1 MGTSYR
7 AVGLASGIVAVVAI
21 GSSVPVSASLL
32 DYPPLAAQGARYL
45 VAAALLM
52 ALARL
57 TGARLTRPRGREWLR
72 VAAMAA
78 TGMAGFNLCMFAALD
93 RADPSAVAVV
103 VGIMPVVVAVA
114 APLVRGDRPAAS
126 LVGAAALA
134 VAGAGIVEGAGRAS
148 LVGLLAAGGAMAGE
162 ATFTIILGP
171 LVDRIGAW
179 SAACWACLTAAGLV
193 GVAHVVVGGGGLPA
207 PSGGELV
214 ALVYMAAVVTAIGF
228 VAFFTAVKRLGA
240 ETAGLLS
247 GLIPVAALGVSAALG
262 RDELTAPKVLGVA
275 LVGAA
280 VTLGVRL
287 TRQSRPLEPVEVGP
301 GDQRVAAAPL
311 GACPPGGE
319 LAPS

>member
-1 MGTSYR
+1 MGAPSRT
-7 AVGLASGIVAVVAI
+7 VGLASGLVAVVVI
-21 GSSVPVSASLL
+21 GSSVPVSAGLL
-32 DYPPLAAQGARYL
+32 DYPPLAGQAARYVVAGL
-45 VAAALLM
+45 VLM
-52 ALARL
+52 TLARL
-57 TGARLTRPRGREWLR
+57 TGAQLTRPRGREWLR
-72 VAAMAA
+72 VVAMAA
-78 TGMAGFNLCMFAALD
+78 TGMAGFNLFLFAALD

-114 APLVRGDRPAAS
+114 APLARRERPAAS
-126 LVGAAALA
+126 LVGAAAIA
-134 VAGAGIVEGAGRAS
+134 VAGAAIVEGAGTAS
-148 LVGLLAAGGAMAGE
+148 LVGLLAAGGAMVGE

-179 SAACWACLTAAGLV
+179 SAACWACLAAASLV
-193 GVAHVVVGGGGLPA
+193 GIAHVAVGGGVPT
-207 PSGGELV
+207 PTGGEII
-214 ALVYMAAVVTAIGF
+214 ALAYMAAVVTAVGF

-247 GLIPVAALGVSAALG
+247 GLIPVAALLVSAALG

-287 TRQSRPLEPVEVGP
+287 TRESRLLEPLEVGP
-301 GDQRVAAAPL
+301 SDKGVAAAPL
-311 GACPPGGE
+311 GAGPSGCE

>member
-1 MGTSYR
+1 MGTSSR
-7 AVGLASGIVAVVAI
+7 AVGLASGLVAVVVI
-21 GSSVPVSASLL
+21 GSSVPVSAGLL
-32 DYPPLAAQGARYL
+32 DYPPLAAQGARY
-45 VAAALLM
+45 VAAAVLLM

-57 TGARLTRPRGREWLR
+57 THAPLTRPRGREWLR
-72 VAAMAA
+72 VLAMAA
-78 TGMAGFNLCMFAALD
+78 TGMAGFNLCLFAALD

-114 APLVRGDRPAAS
+114 APLVRGERPAGR
-126 LVGAAALA
+126 LVGAAAVA
-134 VAGAGIVEGAGRAS
+134 VAGAAIVEGAGTAS
-148 LVGLLAAGGAMAGE
+148 LVGLLAASGAMAGE

-193 GVAHVVVGGGGLPA
+193 AVAHVVVGGGVPA
-207 PSGGELV
+207 PTGGELA
-214 ALVYMAAVVTAIGF
+214 ALVYMAAVVTAAGF
-228 VAFFTAVKRLGA
+228 VCFFTAVKRLGA

-247 GLIPVAALGVSAALG
+247 GLIPVAALLVSAALG

-287 TRQSRPLEPVEVGP
+287 TRASTLLEPVEGGS
-301 GDQRVAAAPL
+301 GDQGVTAASL
-311 GACPPGGE
+311 GAGPPGCE